1 MTIIREYE
9 TMAAATSSSITM
21 SRPGRWLAFLRIV
34 VGLYFV
40 KSLVTKMSIVFL
52 GGVLPV
58 PAVSE
63 RWINVMPN
71 IVAKQASQNP
81 LAFYKQF
88 LEGTVLTHP
97 ELFAQLTAWG
107 ETVVGLGLTLGLLTG
122 VSSLIGLVMV
132 TNYGLATQWMSP
144 GQQGFHL
151 VLFAL
156 MLTFFMARAGREWGL
171 DGWIA
176 RRKPGSSLTRRPF
189 S

>member
-1 MTIIREYE
+1 MPTRSPV
-9 TMAAATSSSITM
+9 AM
-21 SRPGRWLAFLRIV
+21 SHPDRWIAVLRFV

-40 KSLVTKMSIVFL
+40 KSVVTKMSVVFL

-81 LAFYKQF
+81 LAFYKHF

-107 ETVVGLGLTLGLLTG
+107 EAAVGLGLTLGLLTG
-122 VSSLIGLVMV
+122 VSSLIGLVLV

-156 MLTFFMARAGREWGL
+156 MLAFFFARAGRTWGL
-171 DGWIA
+171 DARIAAAKPDSRLA
-176 RRKPGSSLTRRPF
+176 RRPLS
-189 S
+189 

>member
-1 MTIIREYE
+1 
-9 TMAAATSSSITM
+9 MAADGSPTSLM
-21 SRPGRWLAFLRIV
+21 SRPDRWIAFLRIV

-52 GGVLPV
+52 GGVVPV
-58 PAVSE
+58 PMVSE

-122 VSSLIGLVMV
+122 LSSAIGLLMV

-144 GQQGFHL
+144 GQQGFHI

-156 MLTFFMARAGREWGL
+156 MLAFLGARAGRTWGL

-176 RRKPGSSLTRRPF
+176 RGRPDSRLARRPF

>member
-1 MTIIREYE
+1 M
-9 TMAAATSSSITM
+9 AATSSSPTM
-21 SRPGRWLAFLRIV
+21 SRPDRWIAFLRIV

-81 LAFYKQF
+81 IAFYKQF

-97 ELFAQLTAWG
+97 ELFAQFTAWG

-122 VSSLIGLVMV
+122 VSSLIGLFMV

-144 GQQGFHL
+144 GQQGFHI

-156 MLTFFMARAGREWGL
+156 MLAFFAARAGRTWGL
-171 DGWIA
+171 DRRIA
-176 RRKPGSSLTRRPF
+176 ESRPGSPLARRPF

>member
-1 MTIIREYE
+1 
-9 TMAAATSSSITM
+9 M
-21 SRPGRWLAFLRIV
+21 SRPDRWIAFLRIV

-40 KSLVTKMSIVFL
+40 KSLITKMSIVFI

-63 RWINVMPN
+63 RWIGVMPK
-71 IVAKQASQNP
+71 IVAKQAAENP
-81 LAFYKQF
+81 IASYKQF
-88 LEGTVLTHP
+88 LEGTVLPHP

-122 VSSLIGLVMV
+122 ISSLIGLMLV

-156 MLTFFMARAGREWGL
+156 MLAFFMSRAGRVWGL
-171 DGWIA
+171 DAWLA
-176 RRKPGSSLTRRPF
+176 ARKPNSFLSRRPM